1 MSALNIFAQPVGER
15 GSGGKDRGPSIVRI
29 DPAFV
34 VKDQV
39 GAFFQREVSDK
50 YFQPG
55 QSATATV
62 SATAPINEEE
72 EDDDDVIEVAAAQVS
87 LSQVKPKVG
96 LQRGGI
102 QNESHSVLRLQR
114 SSMDAP
120 QPTLID
126 GTLDYEPLPLVKCEP
141 RATIDAM
148 RPRKFEALDG
158 KKTPVPVPHG
168 TSDLTKEWCT
178 LVFRHKGLLGETET
192 VTKAALKPLGDGE
205 GEFSELVLLTLEVD
219 DGKAGAAPKL
229 NRHLVAKF
237 SPPDMSAIELAQVFG
252 TEAHFYNDTSV
263 EAGAL
268 TRPEALYV
276 GYLKQRC
283 GPSYYCACRGA
294 STGRVALRAAA
305 GRGTSG
311 RRRGSARAPLG
322 SPVLTLVRRSSRV
335 LIAGIIMESAAGT
348 KEQPTVCFKRVD
360 GCSSAG
366 HMRLAMRSLARFH
379 ARWWQAKQEGV
390 IKPYAHPD
398 NAGGPL
404 PKLPQC
410 IVHTV
415 AVFMFK
421 NGIKALPRCFSSHP
435 KYDGVPHFASEYA
448 QFIKEIRPVIRRR
461 RHAVVR
467 ELFKKPFTLVHG
479 DAHTENIFFG
489 PQCASPRLALAAVV
503 LAPRPFSSLLVPTRT
518 LRVLSCRLAGTRA
531 AARGSTSACSCS
543 GRLWVTWRPSSRAA
557 CLSRRAASARRG
569 CSNFLWPSMAF
580 CAPSADLPWPCMGIP
595 RAFS

>member
-283 GPSYYCACRGA
+283 GPSYYC
-294 STGRVALRAAA
+294 
-305 GRGTSG
+305 
-311 RRRGSARAPLG
+311 
-322 SPVLTLVRRSSRV
+322 
-335 LIAGIIMESAAGT
+335 IIMESAAGT

-489 PQCASPRLALAAVV
+489 PQYEGGCTWIDFGLLMFGPALGDVA
-503 LAPRPFSSLLVPTRT
+503 TII
-518 LRVLSCRLAGTRA
+518 AG
-531 AARGSTSACSCS
+531 GMP
-543 GRLWVTWRPSSRAA
+543 VE
-557 CLSRRAASARRG
+557 ARRQYEEMLLKEYHQALTG
-569 CSNFLWPSMAF
+569 EFGVEGYSYE
-580 CAPSADLPWPCMGIP
+580 
-595 RAFS
+595 